1 MNKKNKIL
9 LILFFTLLISVCFLL
24 ENKNNIDLKN
34 EEKKSIFLNTNENI
48 NFENKT
54 DNSQYEVTN
63 ISELEN
69 SSNKTESEPIKSQE
83 EINSYWEDYTRPD
96 TWSSMTQKYTL
107 AYSLKNDKYDNNIDY
122 ITDTDSIISSNL
134 SGLTTGVYITKSSR
148 NMINNLLKSEVS
160 DKFYIEENGLLKY
173 NNSKYEINSP
183 IEKLIV
189 NTINNQNNL
198 YILDLSFAYIDE
210 EQGTTP
216 YTMPIELNYLQFD
229 IDEKKELLV
238 YNIYNFQLETF
249 LEGIQQLTG
258 EILETN

>member
-24 ENKNNIDLKN
+24 ENKNNTDLKN

-173 NNSKYEINSP
+173 NNSKYEINSS

>member
-1 MNKKNKIL
+1 
-9 LILFFTLLISVCFLL
+9 
-24 ENKNNIDLKN
+24 
-34 EEKKSIFLNTNENI
+34 
-48 NFENKT
+48 
-54 DNSQYEVTN
+54 
-63 ISELEN
+63 
-69 SSNKTESEPIKSQE
+69 
-83 EINSYWEDYTRPD
+83 
-96 TWSSMTQKYTL
+96 
-107 AYSLKNDKYDNNIDY
+107 
-122 ITDTDSIISSNL
+122 
-134 SGLTTGVYITKSSR
+134 
-148 NMINNLLKSEVS
+148 MINNLLKSEVS

-183 IEKLIV
+183 IEMLIV

>member
-1 MNKKNKIL
+1 MSCISATSVIKNLNKEKYDIYPIFIDKQGNWFK
-9 LILFFTLLISVCFLL
+9 L
-24 ENKNNIDLKN
+24 EDIV
-34 EEKKSIFLNTNENI
+34 

-54 DNSQYEVTN
+54 DNSQSEVTN

-183 IEKLIV
+183 IEMLIV